1 MDDPQLDTHLRRTAL
16 DAALKHLEPYHYSPE
31 EVVKVATQFYQFLKG
46 DTK

>member
-1 MDDPQLDTHLRRTAL
+1 MNDPQLDMHMRKTAL
-16 DAALKHLEPYHYSPE
+16 DAALKHLESHHYSPE

>member
-1 MDDPQLDTHLRRTAL
+1 MDEPQLHTHMRKIAL
-16 DAALKHLEPYHYSPE
+16 DAALKHLEPHHYSPE

>member
-1 MDDPQLDTHLRRTAL
+1 MDDPQHDAYLRRTAL
-16 DAALKHLEPYHYSPE
+16 DAALKHLEPRHFSPE

>member
-1 MDDPQLDTHLRRTAL
+1 MDDSQLDAHLRKTAL
-16 DAALKHLEPYHYSPE
+16 DAALKHLEPHHYSPE